1 MFYFKINKLLKKIE
15 SKDLFSKND
24 LFIKIVCDTQK
35 RVTTTKWNSKNHI
48 WNEAFIFENDSYNNI
63 FLEIYDRDSWSP
75 DELLFK
81 INFPMYLGPIKKF
94 NMEIFEIEMGDIF
107 FEKNSKIKKL
117 TQEKNSFRD
126 SNIGLKKQNIELNN
140 KINLIKDNINKIQ
153 NII

>member
-24 LFIKIVCDTQK
+24 FFIKIVCDTQK
-35 RVTTTKWNSKNHI
+35 RVTTTKWNSKNPT

-75 DELLFK
+75 DELLFN

-117 TQEKNSFRD
+117 TQEKDSFRD
-126 SNIGLKKQNIELNN
+126 SNISLKTKYRA
-140 KINLIKDNINKIQ
+140 K
-153 NII
+153 